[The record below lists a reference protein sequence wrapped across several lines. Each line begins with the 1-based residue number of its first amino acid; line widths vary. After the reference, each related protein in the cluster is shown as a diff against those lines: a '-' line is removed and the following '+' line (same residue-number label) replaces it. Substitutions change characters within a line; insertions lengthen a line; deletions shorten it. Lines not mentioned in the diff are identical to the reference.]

1 MTRNEIITT
10 IQSHLPLI
18 KDRFSVQSLSVFGSA
33 SHALMNED
41 SDVDVLVTFDG
52 PATFDRYF
60 SLKFYLEELFK
71 REVDLATDKMIKPR
85 FRKHIEKELIHVA

>member
-1 MTRNEIITT
+1 
-10 IQSHLPLI
+10 
-18 KDRFSVQSLSVFGSA
+18 
-33 SHALMNED
+33 MNED